1 MAIPVKFQQ
10 FKSAGIYRIVYDKST
25 VLGTEAELL
34 RLVVGY
40 SPKGPFN
47 TPVYIK
53 SVSEFKTIFGD
64 VSKSLEKRGCFF
76 HRTCIHA
83 LSSGPILCLNLK
95 KFSNGDGPGS
105 KENVM
110 QLTTD
115 PEQPFHTITRSVP
128 SLYDT
133 TRFWTLEP
141 ENLND
146 VNSKNSVDGDTASYL
161 NIAAID
167 SIETSNSVFI
177 RKAANSKVKEYNI
190 SVSDWYKSY
199 GEPIPDYLT
208 GYENALIS
216 DFFTE
221 VYVFNGKFSVDQINA
236 SKSLQK
242 YFSNTTYTA
251 SAIKY
256 VYAAEETDTEDN
268 NNYLK
273 YYKNIK
279 IYDKKQE
286 TTPSDTV
293 YVGSVSDS
301 SLTSS
306 YMTIAEGY
314 RTYNGPLFKPEE
326 LTPIQWVSDSDVTNT
341 NPEDGGTAVTQSTND
356 DKTTYYSNYEVK
368 YNSSSH
374 KFVLESNADKE
385 VTPCKALDSN
395 GVVYNKSQI
404 YTATSGNS
412 QPKFYSTKSVYLPN
426 GTEQVLTDID
436 KNTYPIWAEVGDPI
450 YGVVT
455 SDNITKEGT
464 PIVLETVTNA
474 FGDELDALD
483 ALYNDSA
490 SGALAH
496 YIGTILPNFID
507 NNSGYKSIDILFNVD
522 SDIHHMMMSL
532 DDNLLDTEDAI
543 AEYIMEIN
551 LVNNE
556 KEFKTPVLQNGIDN
570 RTPYFLRGYVYENA
584 KPASNSIKD
593 KLKWQT
599 DILNVLSTEKGL
611 RTALLSPAEIEYRY
625 IVDSFETYWAYNTE
639 LKSHLSLLAMEKE
652 LCFAICNFPSISTY
666 AKQDAA
672 MFTTNKVISVQKI
685 VNNTLLPSEPNGAS
699 FCAFYTPLKFSDG
712 YVDTIVPSAGLVSNL
727 FIDKYNGR
735 AAYSIIAGPNY
746 GAIRYN
752 QLVGPDY
759 HYSQEEL
766 HIIEPFGVNCMV
778 YRPTFGTFINANQT
792 AKQTPKS
799 ALSSINVR
807 ELVIYLQD
815 EIGKILQSYQWE
827 FNNPTTREAIKAKA
841 DIICETAKRDGGIQK
856 YLNVMDES
864 NNDADI
870 IDNEMCVLSTS
881 IEPGRG
887 AGKMI
892 HELTIYRTG
901 GMSSMITEE

>member
-64 VSKSLEKRGCFF
+64 VSKSLEKRGCYF

-95 KFSNGDGPGS
+95 KFSDGTGVGS

-115 PEQPFHTITRSVP
+115 PEQPFHTIMRSVP

-146 VNSKNSVDGDTASYL
+146 VNSKNSVDADTASYL

-177 RKAANSKVKEYNI
+177 RKAANAKVKEYNI

-221 VYVFNGKFSVDQINA
+221 VYVFNGKFTVDQINA

-242 YFSNTTYTA
+242 YFSNTVYTEDDVY
-251 SAIKY
+251 Y
-256 VYAAEETDTEDN
+256 VYGKEVKDGDVFK
-268 NNYLK
+268 NYSD
-273 YYKNIK
+273 ITM
-279 IYDKKQE
+279 YDVKE
-286 TTPSDTV
+286 PVSGSV
-293 YVGSVSDS
+293 YIGSVSRNSIDGNKLS
-301 SLTSS
+301 SETKA
-306 YMTIAEGY
+306 YT
-314 RTYNGPLFKPEE
+314 GPIFKPTE
-326 LTPIQWVSDSDVTNT
+326 LTPIQWVK
-341 NPEDGGTAVTQSTND
+341 EAVTTGEDPETNVS
-356 DKTTYYSNYEVK
+356 TTYYSNHEVK
-368 YNSSSH
+368 FNSATG
-374 KFVLESNADKE
+374 KFVVENDE
-385 VTPCKALDSN
+385 NTVVTPSMATDDAGIIYYKA
-395 GVVYNKSQI
+395 QI
-404 YTATSGNS
+404 YVVNGTLSSGVYS
-412 QPKFYSTKSVYLPN
+412 QPKYYSTKSVIYGDTNILDTTN
-426 GTEQVLTDID
+426 DTT
-436 KNTYPIWAEVGDPI
+436 TYPIWVSVGDPI
-450 YGVVT
+450 YGAVT
-455 SDNITKEGT
+455 SNGIVNEGT
-464 PIVLETVTNA
+464 PIVLETITNA

-532 DDNLLDTEDAI
+532 DDNLLDTEDAL
-543 AEYIMEIN
+543 AEYIVEIN
-551 LVNNE
+551 SVNNE
-556 KEFKTPVLQNGIDN
+556 KNFITPVLKNDIAN

-584 KPASNSIKD
+584 KPLSNSITD
-593 KLKWQT
+593 KLNWQT
-599 DILNVLSTEKGL
+599 EILNVLSTEKGL

-625 IVDSFETYWAYNTE
+625 IVDSFETYWKYNTE
-639 LKSHLSLLAMEKE
+639 LKNQLSLLAMEKE
-652 LCFAICNFPSISTY
+652 LCFAICNFPAISTY
-666 AKQDAA
+666 AKQGETF
-672 MFTTNKVISVQKI
+672 MTNKVISVQKI
-685 VNNTLLPSEPNGAS
+685 VNNTLLPSESNGAS

>member
-1 MAIPVKFQQ
+1 MYGADDT
-10 FKSAGIYRIVYDKST
+10 A
-25 VLGTEAELL
+25 
-34 RLVVGY
+34 
-40 SPKGPFN
+40 
-47 TPVYIK
+47 
-53 SVSEFKTIFGD
+53 
-64 VSKSLEKRGCFF
+64 
-76 HRTCIHA
+76 
-83 LSSGPILCLNLK
+83 
-95 KFSNGDGPGS
+95 
-105 KENVM
+105 
-110 QLTTD
+110 
-115 PEQPFHTITRSVP
+115 TIT
-128 SLYDT
+128 
-133 TRFWTLEP
+133 
-141 ENLND
+141 
-146 VNSKNSVDGDTASYL
+146 
-161 NIAAID
+161 
-167 SIETSNSVFI
+167 
-177 RKAANSKVKEYNI
+177 
-190 SVSDWYKSY
+190 
-199 GEPIPDYLT
+199 
-208 GYENALIS
+208 ENA
-216 DFFTE
+216 
-221 VYVFNGKFSVDQINA
+221 
-236 SKSLQK
+236 
-242 YFSNTTYTA
+242 
-251 SAIKY
+251 
-256 VYAAEETDTEDN
+256 
-268 NNYLK
+268 
-273 YYKNIK
+273 
-279 IYDKKQE
+279 
-286 TTPSDTV
+286 
-293 YVGSVSDS
+293 
-301 SLTSS
+301 
-306 YMTIAEGY
+306 
-314 RTYNGPLFKPEE
+314 
-326 LTPIQWVSDSDVTNT
+326 
-341 NPEDGGTAVTQSTND
+341 
-356 DKTTYYSNYEVK
+356 
-368 YNSSSH
+368 
-374 KFVLESNADKE
+374 
-385 VTPCKALDSN
+385 
-395 GVVYNKSQI
+395 
-404 YTATSGNS
+404 
-412 QPKFYSTKSVYLPN
+412 
-426 GTEQVLTDID
+426 
-436 KNTYPIWAEVGDPI
+436 TYPIWVNAGDPI
-450 YGVVT
+450 YGEIIIDGVL
-455 SDNITKEGT
+455 KENT
-464 PIVLETVTNA
+464 PIVLETIKNA

-496 YIGTILPNFID
+496 YVGTILPNFID

-532 DDNLLDTEDAI
+532 DDNLLDGDNAL
-543 AEYIMEIN
+543 AEYIVEIN
-551 LVNNE
+551 PVNNE
-556 KEFKTPVLQNGIDN
+556 KNFITPVLKNDVAN
-570 RTPYFLRGYVYENA
+570 RTPYFLRGYVYDNA
-584 KPASNSIKD
+584 KPDSNTIAH
-593 KLKWQT
+593 KLKWQNE
-599 DILNVLSTEKGL
+599 ILSVLSEEKGL

-639 LKSHLSLLAMEKE
+639 LKNQLSLLAMEKE
-652 LCFAICNFPSISTY
+652 LCFAICNFPAISTY
-666 AKQDAA
+666 AKQDTAT
-672 MFTTNKVISVQKI
+672 FTTSNKVISVQKI